1 MTLIIHTQILHV
13 ARGIKNPPFPKTY
26 QLLLS
31 SPQVQLDNYNIQHK

>member
-1 MTLIIHTQILHV
+1 MTLIIHTQILDV

-31 SPQVQLDNYNIQHK
+31 CAEAEEDNYDIQHK